1 MNLIMEIT
9 MLSKREQIILDDHW
23 AKAFAFHIGCPCPN
37 KKVKEKFFDFIA
49 SNRKENQA
57 LTEEFVFNQLPSF
70 INYLAEL

>member
-1 MNLIMEIT
+1 MNFEIFWKFQD
-9 MLSKREQIILDDHW
+9 LQDNVFL
-23 AKAFAFHIGCPCPN
+23 
-37 KKVKEKFFDFIA
+37 KEKFFDFVA